1 MALSVSAVLFIT
13 GFEAAA
19 VTVTTQVAVLL
30 PSAVVTVMVA
40 VPAARAVTT
49 PELLT
54 VATVVLL
61 ELQVTFLFVAVL
73 GLTVAVKLSVPPT
86 VNAALFLFSVTP
98 VTGTVAAV
106 TVTTQVAVLLPSTVV
121 TVMVA
126 VPAAFAVMRPF

>member
-1 MALSVSAVLFIT
+1 MALSVSEVLFIT

-40 VPAARAVTT
+40 VPAALAVTT

-61 ELQVTFLFVAVL
+61 ELHVTFLFVAVL
-73 GLTVAVKLSVPPT
+73 GLTVADRLSVPPT
-86 VNAALFLFSVTP
+86 VNAAVLLFSETL
-98 VTGTVAAV
+98 VTGTVAA
-106 TVTTQVAVLLPSTVV
+106 AV
-121 TVMVA
+121 TVMVTRA
-126 VPAAFAVMRPF
+126 K